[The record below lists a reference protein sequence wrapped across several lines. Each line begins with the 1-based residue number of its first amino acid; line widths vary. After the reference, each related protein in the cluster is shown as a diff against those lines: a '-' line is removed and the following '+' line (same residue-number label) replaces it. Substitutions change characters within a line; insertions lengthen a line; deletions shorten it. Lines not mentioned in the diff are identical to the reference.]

1 MRARARRAPQA
12 LRVPPAPA
20 HDPRLCGRGRNPHP
34 TRSRDN
40 QGHQV
45 FGRERQAQ
53 DRAIDVCVSRL
64 RQHLEDPARQA
75 SLIRTVRN
83 AGYVLA
89 CDVMP
94 QAG

>member
-1 MRARARRAPQA
+1 VVVRA
-12 LRVPPAPA
+12 
-20 HDPRLCGRGRNPHP
+20 
-34 TRSRDN
+34 
-40 QGHQV
+40 
-45 FGRERQAQ
+45 RQAQ

>member
-1 MRARARRAPQA
+1 
-12 LRVPPAPA
+12 
-20 HDPRLCGRGRNPHP
+20 
-34 TRSRDN
+34 
-40 QGHQV
+40 V

>member
-1 MRARARRAPQA
+1 VLCA
-12 LRVPPAPA
+12 LAS
-20 HDPRLCGRGRNPHP
+20 NPHR
-34 TRSRDN
+34 TLSRDYLAD
-40 QGHQV
+40 HV